1 MSDRAPITTH
11 ILDLATGK
19 PAGDITLRLFGP
31 DGQITSGTTDSD
43 GRVNQWQDSF
53 NIAPGKYR
61 IEFDVEPYFE
71 ARGTTPF
78 YEDVHIAFRI
88 REASE
93 HYHVPLLLSAFGYST
108 YRGS

>member
-11 ILDLATGK
+11 ILDLATGR
-19 PAGDITLRLFGP
+19 PAAGITLRLFGP
-31 DGQITSGTTDSD
+31 EGQITTGTTDED
-43 GRVNQWQDSF
+43 GRVTQWNDEYS
-53 NIAPGKYR
+53 IKAGKYR

-93 HYHVPLLLSAFGYST
+93 HYHVPLLLSPYSYST

>member
-11 ILDLATGK
+11 ILDLATGR
-19 PAGDITLRLFGP
+19 PAAGVSLRLFGP
-31 DGQITSGTTDSD
+31 AGQITTGKTDDD
-43 GRVNQWQDSF
+43 GRVNQWDEAFS
-53 NIAPGKYR
+53 ISPGKYR

-71 ARGTTPF
+71 AKNSTSF

-88 REASE
+88 NEPSE